1 MAALN
6 PAAGDLAADLTAPVA
21 ARRPGGLRASQRRR
35 LNVFR
40 YLAFTIFGLFFLV
53 PLLSMVRFSFQGT
66 TPGSWSV
73 AAWTQIA
80 TYPGPPP
87 LLSGIELTLEL
98 AVITSVVMLV
108 LVVPTMIWVRLRA
121 QWFSRVMEFLC
132 LLPLTIPAIVL
143 VVGLAPIYN
152 RIERFNVSSLMLF
165 WAYVILALPYTYRA
179 LAAGLNA
186 VDAITLSEAAR
197 SLGARWGTVMFR
209 IIVPNMWQAILNA
222 LLLTVA
228 LVLGEFTLAYLL
240 GYNELQPDLF
250 DISRNSENASVLFS
264 ASAATLL
271 FAFILLLILS
281 YAGRRLRRGRP

>member
-6 PAAGDLAADLTAPVA
+6 EPLAELAADLSAPVA
-21 ARRPGGLRASQRRR
+21 AKRPGGLRASQRRR

-53 PLLSMVRFSFQGT
+53 PLLSMVRFSFQGA

-80 TYPGPPP
+80 SYPGPPP
-87 LLSGIELTLEL
+87 LLSSIELTLEL

-121 QWFSRVMEFLC
+121 QWFSRILEFLC

-143 VVGLAPIYN
+143 VVGLAPVYN
-152 RIERFNVSSLMLF
+152 RIERYNVSALMLF
-165 WAYVILALPYTYRA
+165 WAYVILALPYAYRA

-186 VDAITLSEAAR
+186 VDATTLSEAAR

-209 IIVPNMWQAILNA
+209 VIVPNMWQAILNA

-228 LVLGEFTLAYLL
+228 LVLGEFTVAYLL
-240 GYNELQPDLF
+240 TYVTLQVDLF
-250 DISRNSENASVLFS
+250 QVSRNSTNASVLFS

-271 FAFILLLILS
+271 FAFLLLLILS

>member
-1 MAALN
+1 MAAVDQPLGGL
-6 PAAGDLAADLTAPVA
+6 PADLTTPVTI
-21 ARRPGGLRASQRRR
+21 RKPGGLRASQRRR
-35 LNVFR
+35 LNIFR
-40 YLAFTIFGLFFLV
+40 YVAFTIFGLFFLV

-66 TPGSWSV
+66 KPGSWSA

-80 TYPGPPP
+80 SYPGPPP
-87 LLSGIELTLEL
+87 LLSSIEITLEL
-98 AVITSVVMLV
+98 AVITSLVTLV

-121 QWFSRVMEFLC
+121 QWFSRVLEFLC

-152 RIERFNVSSLMLF
+152 RIERYNVSALMLF
-165 WAYVILALPYTYRA
+165 WAYVILALPYVYRA

-186 VDAITLSEAAR
+186 VDATTLSEAAR
-197 SLGARWGTVMFR
+197 SLGARWSTVIIR

-228 LVLGEFTLAYLL
+228 LVLGEFTVAYLL
-240 GYNELQPDLF
+240 TYVNLQVDLF
-250 DISRNSENASVLFS
+250 QVSRNSENASVLFS

-271 FAFILLLILS
+271 FAFALLLILS

>member
-6 PAAGDLAADLTAPVA
+6 EPLAELAADLSAPVA
-21 ARRPGGLRASQRRR
+21 AKRPGGLRASQRRR

-53 PLLSMVRFSFQGT
+53 PLLSMVRFSFQGA

-80 TYPGPPP
+80 SYPGPPP
-87 LLSGIELTLEL
+87 LLSSIELTLEL

-121 QWFSRVMEFLC
+121 QWFSRILEFLC

-152 RIERFNVSSLMLF
+152 RIERYNVSALMLF
-165 WAYVILALPYTYRA
+165 WAYVILALPYAYRA

-186 VDAITLSEAAR
+186 VDATTLSEAAR

-209 IIVPNMWQAILNA
+209 VIVPNMWQAILNA

-228 LVLGEFTLAYLL
+228 LVLGEFTVAYLL
-240 GYNELQPDLF
+240 TYVTLQVDLF
-250 DISRNSENASVLFS
+250 QVSRNSTNASVLFS

-271 FAFILLLILS
+271 FAFLLLLILS

>member
-1 MAALN
+1 MAAVN
-6 PAAGDLAADLTAPVA
+6 PAAADLTADLAGPAA
-21 ARRPGGLRASQRRR
+21 ARRPRGLRASQRRR

-40 YLAFTIFGLFFLV
+40 YVAFTIFGLFFLV
-53 PLLSMVRFSFQGT
+53 PLLSMFRFSLEGAKL
-66 TPGSWSV
+66 GSWSF

-80 TYPGPPP
+80 SYPGPPP
-87 LLSGIELTLEL
+87 LLSSIEITLEL
-98 AVITSVVMLV
+98 AVITSVVTLV

-121 QWFSRVMEFLC
+121 QWFSRILEFLC

-152 RIERFNVSSLMLF
+152 RIERYNVSALMLF
-165 WAYVILALPYTYRA
+165 WAYVILALPYAYRA

-186 VDAITLSEAAR
+186 VDATTLSEAAR

-228 LVLGEFTLAYLL
+228 LVLGEFTVAYLL
-240 GYNELQPDLF
+240 TYVNLQVDLF
-250 DISRNSENASVLFS
+250 QVSRNTVNAGVLFS